1 MCSDT
6 DPRTFDALHR
16 CLEHP
21 LRRAVLCALTEQS
34 EEVTT
39 LEALVESL
47 EDRLACGKDRLRVEL
62 HHVHLPKLSTLDAV
76 EFDYRSGDVR
86 FYPESS
92 VSQFVEQELSTD

>member
-1 MCSDT
+1 MCPGT

-21 LRRAVLCALTEQS
+21 VRRAVLCTLTERP

-39 LEALVESL
+39 LDDLVDALDATVMDDEEAL
-47 EDRLACGKDRLRVEL
+47 RIAL

-76 EFDYRSGDVR
+76 EFDHRSGAIR
-86 FYPESS
+86 FHPESAT
-92 VSQFVEQELSTD
+92 SQFVEQVLTDD